1 MKTVKQMLTEIMT
14 AKGYDCQRL
23 AQALGVD
30 KSQVSRWFGGN
41 IPKANNLAKI
51 QKLHKEA
58 VAYEKEQRINREKLI

>member
-1 MKTVKQMLTEIMT
+1 MKTIKELLTEIMT

-30 KSQVSRWFGGN
+30 KSQVSRWFSGN
-41 IPKANNLAKI
+41 VPKQNNLAKI

-58 VAYEKEQRINREKLI
+58 VGK